1 MPKKEI
7 ADNHIH
13 EQVSSRLMINTR
25 LLGVA
30 ITIFVL
36 IVTLK
41 SEILTDNKIITYEL
55 VLAIPFLLTSSLA
68 RSKLGYS
75 SRPEKWNFLGWITY
89 IIGYALLL
97 NVIGIIVA
105 LYLDLNLAILFFVIS
120 WILSI
125 VYSTIEVSYKKE
137 KLKERIF
144 KDSFFIL
151 LQLFLGLLPA
161 LRII

>member
-1 MPKKEI
+1 MLKKEPI
-7 ADNHIH
+7 NNLH

-25 LLGVA
+25 LIGVA

-36 IVTLK
+36 IITLR
-41 SEILTDNKIITYEL
+41 SEILTENKIITYEL
-55 VLAIPFLLTSSLA
+55 VLAIPFLLSSSLA

-75 SRPEKWNFLGWITY
+75 SHPMKWNWLGWITY

-97 NVIGIIVA
+97 NVVGIIVA
-105 LYLDLNLAILFFVIS
+105 FYLDVNLSILFFIVN
-120 WILSI
+120 WILCI
-125 VYSTIEVSYKKE
+125 VYSLIEISYKKE
-137 KLKERIF
+137 RLKERLF

-161 LRII
+161 LRVL